1 MIMITRKLNLKFL
14 LFVAACL
21 ISTAASATNRF
32 YIDDMVLTEADLEK
46 TITIPVKA
54 SFDSPVSTWEIQL
67 VFPEGMTPRSFKK
80 GRDMNVTNY
89 NEYSGD
95 EETITAT
102 VVRNND
108 FTRFVGS
115 TDWTTIN
122 DDDNDVF
129 NTFKWFPGDYEEMLL
144 IDVYVSYYVSGGEI
158 HIESKTTC
166 GYDTRFETNITPD
179 PTVTGFLYESDV
191 NGDGSVDVSDATE
204 LIYYLA
210 KGEYSYGGSYWYF
223 GEDETEPHL
232 RGDVTR
238 DGIIDLRDYAA
249 LIDYLL
255 GFNWES
261 GNPWMTGYECDE
273 ATHEAAVDVFIPV
286 PSDAYFVVHPEATV
300 ISAQDRGKDITIP
313 IMANFSDEVAM
324 WDVQFVFPEGLT
336 PVAASPGSDM
346 TLHYEYDGQP
356 CSDQAALFHNADYTR
371 FIGSPMTIYG
381 TYETEDGTYEP
392 YGMVK
397 WSGGE
402 YSEMMLL
409 TLHVAEDFTDG
420 EIRIVA
426 QATNS
431 YDARSTTQL
440 FIPDPK
446 DPPFLQADINGDN
459 LIDIDDVV
467 CYLNAIISP
476 SNDGHESD
484 HDLTNDSQID
494 IMDVCKLLDYLIL
507 GEWYYGYCLSLD
519 YEYPSYIMVDFP
531 PVKPGDLDGDD
542 TVSIDDVTI
551 LISLVLEGGGSA
563 QFNESADLNG
573 DHVVDIDDI
582 TAIINMILHQVP

>member
-1 MIMITRKLNLKFL
+1 MIMITRKLNPKIL
-14 LFVAACL
+14 LLVAACL

-80 GRDMNVTNY
+80 GRDMYVTNY
-89 NEYSGD
+89 NEYSDD
-95 EETITAT
+95 EETINAT

-115 TDWTTIN
+115 TDWTTIH
-122 DDDNDVF
+122 DEDNDVF

-158 HIESKTTC
+158 LIQSKTTC
-166 GYDTRFETNITPD
+166 GYDTRFDTNITPD
-179 PTVTGFLYESDV
+179 LTVTGFLYESDV
-191 NGDGSVDVSDATE
+191 NGDGSVNVDDATE
-204 LIYYLA
+204 LIYYIA
-210 KGEYSYGGSYWYF
+210 TGGYAYGDPYWSFEEEGEVY
-223 GEDETEPHL
+223 L

-313 IMANFSDEVAM
+313 IMANFSDEVTM

-346 TLHYEYDGQP
+346 TLHYEFDGQP

-381 TYETEDGTYEP
+381 TYETENGTYEP
-392 YGMVK
+392 YGMAK

-402 YSEMMLL
+402 YPEMMLL

-420 EIRIVA
+420 VIRVVA

-440 FIPDPK
+440 FIPDPM
-446 DPPFLQADINGDN
+446 DPPFMQADINGDDC
-459 LIDIDDVV
+459 IDIDDVV
-467 CYLNAIISP
+467 HYLNAMLYP
-476 SNDGHESD
+476 SNNGYESAQ
-484 HDLTNDSQID
+484 DLTHDYQTD
-494 IMDVCKLLDYLIL
+494 IADVCKLLDYLIL
-507 GEWYYGYCLSLD
+507 GEWYYGYCASFPI
-519 YEYPSYIMVDFP
+519 EYYSYLVVDIP
-531 PVKPGDLDGDD
+531 PVKPGDLDGDG
-542 TVSIDDVTI
+542 TVTIDDTTM
-551 LISLVLEGGGSA
+551 LISLVLEGGGG
-563 QFNESADLNG
+563 QYNECADLDGNG
-573 DHVVDIDDI
+573 VIDIDDI